1 MESDLEGNEIADA
14 ESEAWKTGETRNEAL
29 VQNDAIEDNRDDS
42 LSHNSPDKA
51 DSNDADDKDERD
63 LENQLGDDIDGL
75 NAPHLVTTEAL
86 GQDNISNES
95 KRDGD
100 ELSGNKILD
109 DMQYSALRYS
119 HTDDGTAISSSSGAE
134 LSLNPATGV
143 DKMYHR
149 SSLSPRPEAEITTK
163 IASSKKRRKSKVV
176 APAIQ
181 QSFPTETFS
190 ELLTSPET
198 NLAAKSVIYGGQ
210 HGVCDTNTSSY
221 IDQTPCSSTLYGQS
235 PRGGSKYSTPD
246 SALSGRINFDAS
258 GNVMDWT
265 PRSNIRPHLDDHY
278 AGYSE
283 HQYSAP
289 SHPARDVRMTMAQA
303 QMIPNSDSY
312 VHATLAQLLTGPVVG
327 YANGNYNQAP
337 GSNIFEE
344 EVIRMRS
351 ILSQHADLIP
361 PPVEI
366 LRLTVLQNQEVL
378 QSAIAYSSHLQD
390 AYGSIMQQQVFDH
403 SRLQQTPQMHPG
415 ENGSSPYTPWQ
426 SENDIQLRREMIGKM

>member
-1 MESDLEGNEIADA
+1 
-14 ESEAWKTGETRNEAL
+14 
-29 VQNDAIEDNRDDS
+29 
-42 LSHNSPDKA
+42 
-51 DSNDADDKDERD
+51 
-63 LENQLGDDIDGL
+63 
-75 NAPHLVTTEAL
+75 
-86 GQDNISNES
+86 
-95 KRDGD
+95 
-100 ELSGNKILD
+100 
-109 DMQYSALRYS
+109 
-119 HTDDGTAISSSSGAE
+119 
-134 LSLNPATGV
+134 
-143 DKMYHR
+143 
-149 SSLSPRPEAEITTK
+149 
-163 IASSKKRRKSKVV
+163 
-176 APAIQ
+176 
-181 QSFPTETFS
+181 
-190 ELLTSPET
+190 
-198 NLAAKSVIYGGQ
+198 
-210 HGVCDTNTSSY
+210 
-221 IDQTPCSSTLYGQS
+221 
-235 PRGGSKYSTPD
+235 
-246 SALSGRINFDAS
+246 
-258 GNVMDWT
+258 MDWT

-390 AYGSIMQQQVFDH
+390 AYGSIMQHQVFDH